1 MLHLPVSLAGPG
13 RSGGA
18 HPSRRCRGR
27 SHPPLRLQAQA
38 PSFSGLLRQAKGGVL
53 SPPPDTWRLVAH
65 QNSAPERRC
74 PDCRHRGQR
83 RVWRPSVTQR
93 SRTDRPIGRCQ
104 AYWRR
109 GVVRT
114 LRRELAGRRGRQA
127 ASSRGQRSR
136 RSWAQS
142 GTKIAPWTLPW
153 SPERSVQTLC
163 PGARPASTSGFTG
176 ASSRL
181 EPRPSPF
188 HGDALPGSTTVPIC
202 PLTWAFERTTGL
214 EPATL
219 TLARR
224 PRAST
229 ACGRGS

>member
-1 MLHLPVSLAGPG
+1 VVPTHPGVVGAAPTLPCVSRLRPPASVACCDRQKAESFPLHPIHGASL
-13 RSGGA
+13 
-18 HPSRRCRGR
+18 
-27 SHPPLRLQAQA
+27 
-38 PSFSGLLRQAKGGVL
+38 
-53 SPPPDTWRLVAH
+53 AH

-163 PGARPASTSGFTG
+163 RGARPASTSGFTG